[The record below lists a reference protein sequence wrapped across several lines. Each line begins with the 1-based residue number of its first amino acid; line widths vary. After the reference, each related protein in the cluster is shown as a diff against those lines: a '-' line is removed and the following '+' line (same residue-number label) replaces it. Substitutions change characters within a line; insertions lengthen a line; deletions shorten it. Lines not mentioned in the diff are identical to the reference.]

1 MTITKEI
8 TLKKLAIILA
18 FLGLI
23 TASVSGYLYY
33 TMPAPE
39 SLNTVDNLAFVAMD
53 LATASQELLDEYQ
66 EVQAARKIIAIDPG
80 HQAKGNYDQEP
91 DGPGSSTT
99 KAKVSS
105 GTTGRFSGLAEY
117 ELNLLVALKLQA
129 ILEEQGHTV
138 IMIRTTHDVD
148 ISNSERAAIANE
160 AGADAFIRIH
170 ADGSDNS
177 NAQGAMTI
185 CSTPNNPYKIADYYT
200 ESRLL
205 SELVLDSMVEETGFK
220 KRSIWET
227 DTMSGI
233 NWCEVPVTIIEMGFM
248 TNEEEDLKMATDE
261 YQNKFAQGI
270 ANGLEAYFQK
280 IDTP

>member
-1 MTITKEI
+1 MKKVITTILILLFLCGVLGYYSFYTHESKPIIEVHNNFG
-8 TLKKLAIILA
+8 LASKNLYDA
-18 FLGLI
+18 VQGLHEEYLEEQ
-23 TASVSGYLYY
+23 ASK
-33 TMPAPE
+33 
-39 SLNTVDNLAFVAMD
+39 
-53 LATASQELLDEYQ
+53 
-66 EVQAARKIIAIDPG
+66 KIIAIDPG
-80 HQAKGNYDQEP
+80 HQAKGNYDKEP

-99 KAKVSS
+99 KAKVTS
-105 GTTGRFSGLAEY
+105 GTSGRFSGLPEY

-148 ISNSERAAIANE
+148 ISNSERAAIAND

-170 ADGSDNS
+170 ADGSENS

-205 SELVLDSMVEETGFK
+205 SEFVLDGMVEETGFK
-220 KRSIWET
+220 KRAIWET

-233 NWCEVPVTIIEMGFM
+233 NWCEVPVTIVEMGFM
-248 TNEEEDLKMATDE
+248 TNQEEDLKMATDE
-261 YQNKFAQGI
+261 YQTKFAQGI
-270 ANGLEAYFQK
+270 ANGLDAYFEK
-280 IDTP
+280 MDAL

>member
-1 MTITKEI
+1 M
-8 TLKKLAIILA
+8 KKLAIILA